1 MKNVALIS
9 CVKSKKT
16 NKLIVSDLYTSTLFK
31 YNLAYAK
38 KIGSDEIYILSALHG
53 LLRLDEQIE
62 PYEKTLNKMR
72 KAERLECSKKVIS
85 QLKELCSIDNT
96 NFTILAGV
104 KYREYIL
111 PHLNEYSIP
120 FEGVRFGEQLKQ
132 LKELTS

>member
-9 CVKSKKT
+9 CVKSKRLEKSEAE
-16 NKLIVSDLYTSTLFK
+16 ILYTSTLFK
-31 YNLAYAK
+31 SNLAYAK

-53 LLRLDEQIE
+53 LLKLDDKIE
-62 PYEKTLNKMR
+62 PYEKTLNKML
-72 KAERLECSKKVIS
+72 KADREEWSKKVVS
-85 QLKELCSIDNT
+85 QLEELHIIENT

-120 FEGVRFGEQLKQ
+120 FKGLRFGEQLSK
-132 LKELTS
+132 LKELIS